1 MKNLK
6 RAALALASAA
16 VMSVGIVSP
25 ASAQS
30 SLPQLPALPAL
41 PTLPSIPGLPTLP
54 GGPVTQDAAHI
65 ENETIR
71 LLNDYRASRGLS
83 RLAVDG
89 GLTAQARGW
98 SQHLA
103 GGAAFRHSH
112 HNVFENIA
120 MNSHAGPATFFNQWK
135 NSPGHNRNMLEAG
148 VTKVGVGVAFDASGR
163 AYSTMQLAW

>member
-6 RAALALASAA
+6 RTAIVLASAA
-16 VMSVGIVSP
+16 AMSVGIISP

-41 PTLPSIPGLPTLP
+41 PSIPGLSTLP
-54 GGPVTQDAAHI
+54 GGPVSKDAAHL
-65 ENETIR
+65 EGETIR
-71 LLNDYRASRGLS
+71 LLNDYRSSRGLS
-83 RLAVDG
+83 RLAVDP

-98 SQHLA
+98 SQQLA
-103 GGAAFRHSH
+103 AGAPFRHSH

-120 MNSHAGPATFFNQWK
+120 MNSQAGPATFFNQWK

-148 VTKVGVGVAFDASGR
+148 ATKVGVGVAFDAAGR
-163 AYSTMQLAW
+163 AYSTMQLSW